1 MILKVLKGLGIML
14 FLFFFVSEVTS
25 VVVTL
30 EHDYVRTAY
39 AKEITVDGYQMFY
52 RESGE
57 DHEETILLI
66 HGWLG
71 SSYDYIR
78 VLEAL
83 DDQYHVVAPDLMG
96 FGLSEKSLT
105 FDYAKANQASQLAK
119 FLDALN
125 LENVIVMGHSM
136 GGDIAIHLAAD
147 FPLLVRQLIL
157 ISPAV
162 IASEGSGG
170 PNAPAPD
177 FFYDWI
183 LNNYYLQKA
192 FFMTAYSSFE
202 VEYELVTYDFYDEMY
217 IVNKTIPGSVMREW
231 TLDNDSGA
239 GEAKLAFI
247 TQPVNLI
254 WGTDDGF
261 VPYEHADMI
270 QDKLIAA
277 EAVQIY
283 TMNQAGHLPFDTF
296 FESFMMNVE
305 EGLMLK

>member
-39 AKEITVDGYQMFY
+39 AKEITVDGYPMFY

-105 FDYAKANQASQLAK
+105 FDYAKANQASQMAK
-119 FLDALN
+119 FLEVLN
-125 LENVIVMGHSM
+125 IDNVIVMGHSM

-247 TQPVNLI
+247 NQPVNLI

-261 VPYEHADMI
+261 VPYEHAAMI

-305 EGLMLK
+305 EGLMRK

>member
-1 MILKVLKGLGIML
+1 MILKIFKGIGIMM

-30 EHDYVRTAY
+30 EHEYVRTAY
-39 AKEITVDGYQMFY
+39 AKEITVDSYQMFY

-83 DDQYHVVAPDLMG
+83 DDRYHVVAPDLMG

-105 FDYAKANQASQLAK
+105 FDYAKANQASQMAK
-119 FLDALN
+119 FLEALS

-170 PNAPAPD
+170 PNSPAPD

-192 FFMTAYSSFE
+192 FFMSAYSSFE
-202 VEYELVTYDFYDEMY
+202 IEYELVTYDFYDEMY
-217 IVNKTIPGSVMREW
+217 VVNKTIPGSVMREW

-247 TQPVNLI
+247 TQPVDLI

-261 VPYEHADMI
+261 VPFQHAAMI
-270 QDKLIAA
+270 QEKLVASEVVEIH
-277 EAVQIY
+277 
-283 TMNQAGHLPFDTF
+283 TMNNAGHLPFDTF

-305 EGLMLK
+305 EGLMRS